1 MQKEHPLLLAYYG
14 DDFTGS
20 TDALEF
26 LTLAGIKTVLFLR
39 PTLHKDLELFPGV
52 QAIGLAGKSRSMS
65 PEEMEEEL
73 YPAFETLRDFN
84 AEQVHYKVCSTFDS
98 APHVGN
104 IGKAIEI
111 GSEVFNQKTTFIS
124 PAAPHLGRYCVFGNL
139 FAKMGTAGNGEIYR
153 IDRHPSMSTHPV
165 TPTHESDLRIHLAKQ
180 TQKSIDLVNITTI
193 EKGSDVI
200 LEELQNKENA
210 EIVFFDGL
218 NQEHLKNIGT
228 VFHQKGKDKTLFT
241 VGSSGIEMALGLA
254 WNNGNS
260 IQKSIEFSHP
270 GEASP
275 LLVISGSCSPVT
287 ATQIEFA
294 AANGFESIA
303 LESKVMHHDHQ
314 EQSIADVAKTIISH
328 LKAAKNTILHTSIG
342 TNDPRIAATE
352 NYLKHSGLNQ
362 KEIQK
367 QSSKI
372 YGPVLGQIIKEVLE
386 SIKIQRIL
394 FAGGDTSSYAASE
407 LGIFALEMIAPL
419 APGAPL
425 CKAISEN
432 EKVNGLEL
440 NFKGGQVGTPD
451 YFIKV
456 QKGEKLLY

>member
-1 MQKEHPLLLAYYG
+1 MNKEHPLLLAYYG

-39 PTLHKDLELFPGV
+39 PPLHKDLELFPGV

-65 PEEMEEEL
+65 PEEMEGEL

-111 GSEVFNQKTTFIS
+111 GSDVFNQKTTFIS
-124 PAAPHLGRYCVFGNL
+124 PAAPHLGRYFAFGNL
-139 FAKMGTAGNGEIYR
+139 FAKMGTTGNGEIYR
-153 IDRHPSMSTHPV
+153 IDRHPSMSKHPV
-165 TPTHESDLRIHLAKQ
+165 TPADEGDLRLHLAKQ
-180 TQKSIDLVNITTI
+180 TKKSIDLVNIITI
-193 EKGSDVI
+193 EKGAEAV
-200 LEELQNKENA
+200 LEELKTKDTA
-210 EIVFFDGL
+210 EIVFFDGI
-218 NQEHLKNIGT
+218 NQDHLKTIGT
-228 VFHQKGKDKTLFT
+228 VFHQKGKEKTLFT

-254 WNNGNS
+254 WNEENI
-260 IQKSIEFSHP
+260 IQHTNDFNHP
-270 GEASP
+270 GKAAP

-287 ATQIEFA
+287 AGQIEYA
-294 AANGFESIA
+294 LENGFEGIA

-314 EQSIADVAKTIISH
+314 EQSIADVANAIIKN
-328 LKAAKNTILHTSIG
+328 LKAGKNTVLHTSIG
-342 TNDPRIAATE
+342 TNDSRIAATE
-352 NYLKHSGLNQ
+352 DYLKRSGLTP

-372 YGPVLGQIIKEVLE
+372 YGRVLGQIIKEVLK
-386 SIKIQRIL
+386 SVKMQRIL

-425 CKAISEN
+425 CKAISED
-432 EKVNGLEL
+432 ELVNGLEL

-456 QKGEKLLY
+456 LKGEKLK

>member
-1 MQKEHPLLLAYYG
+1 MNKEHSLLLAYYG

-39 PTLHKDLELFPGV
+39 SPLHKDLELFPGV

-65 PEEMEEEL
+65 PTEMESEL

-84 AEQVHYKVCSTFDS
+84 PEQVHYKVCSTFDS

-124 PAAPHLGRYCVFGNL
+124 AAAPHLGRYCAFGNL
-139 FAKMGTAGNGEIYR
+139 FARMGTTGNGEIHR
-153 IDRHPSMSTHPV
+153 LDRHPSMSKHPV
-165 TPTHESDLRIHLAKQ
+165 TPADEADLRFHLVKQTSKTIDLINLNTIETGTAAVLEVIQEKEEKEILFLDGMNQTHLKTIGEVFHHLAKE
-180 TQKSIDLVNITTI
+180 KTI
-193 EKGSDVI
+193 FS
-200 LEELQNKENA
+200 
-210 EIVFFDGL
+210 
-218 NQEHLKNIGT
+218 
-228 VFHQKGKDKTLFT
+228 

-254 WNNGNS
+254 WKDENIINK
-260 IQKSIEFSHP
+260 QFEFKHP
-270 GEASP
+270 GLASP

-287 ATQIEFA
+287 AGQIEYA
-294 AANGFESIA
+294 LENGFEGIA

-314 EQSIADVAKTIISH
+314 EQSIADVAKAIIGK
-328 LKAAKNTILHTSIG
+328 LKQGQNTILHTSIG
-342 TNDPRIAATE
+342 TNDPRITE
-352 NYLKHSGLNQ
+352 TEEYLKQSGLNE
-362 KEIQK
+362 KEVQK

-372 YGPVLGQIIKEVLE
+372 YGRVLGQIIKEVLQ
-386 SIKIQRIL
+386 SVKVQRIL

-407 LGIFALEMIAPL
+407 LGIFALEMLAPL

-425 CKAISEN
+425 CKAISED
-432 EKVNGLEL
+432 ELVNGLEL
-440 NFKGGQVGTPD
+440 NFKGGQVGAAD

-456 QKGEKLLY
+456 LNGEKL

>member
-1 MQKEHPLLLAYYG
+1 MKKEHEILLAYYG

-26 LTLAGIKTVLFLR
+26 LTLAGVKTVLFLR
-39 PTLHKDLELFPGV
+39 PPLHKDLALFPGV

-65 PEEMEEEL
+65 PTEMEEEL

-111 GSEVFNQKTTFIS
+111 GSEVFNQKSTYIS
-124 PAAPHLGRYCVFGNL
+124 PAAPHLGRFCAFGNL
-139 FAKMGTAGNGEIYR
+139 FAKMGTVGTGDIFR

-165 TPTHESDLRIHLAKQ
+165 TPAHEADLRLHLAQQ

-193 EKGSDVI
+193 EKGAEAV
-200 LEELQNKENA
+200 LEELQNKKDA

-218 NQEHLKNIGT
+218 NTGHLKTIGT
-228 VFHQKGKDKTLFT
+228 VFQQKGKEKTLFT

-254 WNNGNS
+254 WKEDQL
-260 IQKSIEFSHP
+260 IQKEFQFEHP

-287 ATQIEFA
+287 AGQIEYTLK
-294 AANGFESIA
+294 NGYEGIA

-314 EQSIADVAKTIISH
+314 EQSITEVAQQIITH
-328 LKAAKNTILHTSIG
+328 LENGNNTILHTSIG
-342 TNDPRIAATE
+342 TNDKRIAATE
-352 NYLKHSGLNQ
+352 AYLKQSGLTP

-372 YGPVLGQIIKEVLE
+372 YGRVLGQIIKTVLK
-386 SIKIQRIL
+386 SAKIKRIL

-425 CKAISEN
+425 CKAISEDN
-432 EKVNGLEL
+432 TVNGIEL

-456 QKGEKLLY
+456 QKGEKLT